1 MVASE
6 PNAHQAGDQEH
17 ITTIED
23 SYKVVGFL
31 VGSYFIAIM
40 NIRIPHAIKIWSCLF
55 TLKNILKLRRSS
67 SFSWNIFSIEMEQQ
81 MYVIYHSQNTA
92 SDQLPNQ
99 LAPKRGSQR
108 RMSFDPNP
116 TWWAYPGNC
125 CIVQAW
131 DILSRGSYQPI
142 VLASLWSHLWSP
154 AAN

>member
-17 ITTIED
+17 ITIIED
-23 SYKVVGFL
+23 SYRVVRFL

-92 SDQLPNQ
+92 SDQLPQ
-99 LAPKRGSQR
+99 PTRSQTGKSEENELR
-108 RMSFDPNP
+108 P
-116 TWWAYPGNC
+116 
-125 CIVQAW
+125 Q
-131 DILSRGSYQPI
+131 
-142 VLASLWSHLWSP
+142 SHLVSLSGELLYCSGPGHSQQGVLSAHCTGQPLISP
-154 AAN
+154 LITCS